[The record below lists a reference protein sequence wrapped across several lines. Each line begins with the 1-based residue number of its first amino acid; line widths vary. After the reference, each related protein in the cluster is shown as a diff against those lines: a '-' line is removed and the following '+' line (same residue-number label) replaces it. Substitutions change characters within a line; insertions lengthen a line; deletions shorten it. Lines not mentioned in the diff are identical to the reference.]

1 MAADCRLASVNLDNI
16 TLSNDTRSIDFSTN
30 SAFFSLFTQHSK
42 SLLYLSFL
50 NMSACMVSE
59 ISSDTFQS
67 LTNLLIL
74 DMSHNFI
81 RAFSSN
87 LFENQHRLREL
98 LLTGN
103 TDIHVIE
110 TGAFNGLHSLSQF
123 EIAHAH
129 IGHVFQDAFTSLTL
143 KTLEITH
150 STIDRIDNE
159 ALKGCTAAN
168 IFLTGTVIK
177 SFDSGMF
184 QDVNI
189 TDTLVTDSYKFCCIR
204 PFNLL
209 EEDCYPHKNEF
220 SSCADLMRNDALRIL
235 LWVIGLCSL
244 LGNAASLIYRLVFD
258 RERLKLGYGIFV
270 SNLAVADFLMGIYL
284 IIIASADAA
293 FRGTYI
299 FNDESWRKSAW
310 CNLAGVL
317 SAMSSEASVLF
328 ICLITVDRILVV
340 KYPFGQLRFTTIPSI
355 VSCCIVWFLVA
366 LVAIL
371 PILITS
377 YFEDSFYSKTG
388 VCLALPLT
396 RDRPPGWGY
405 SIGIFIGFN
414 FVTFLF
420 IAAGQWLIYRAVENS
435 RMKMRAVSTARSN
448 DLRVARN
455 LLLVA
460 TTDFLCWFPVGIVGK
475 KHF

>member
-1 MAADCRLASVNLDNI
+1 MAADCRLARVNLENT
-16 TLSNDTRSIDFSTN
+16 TLSNDTRSIDISTN
-30 SAFFSLFTQHSK
+30 SAFYSLFSQQSK
-42 SLLYLSFL
+42 NLIYLNFL
-50 NMSACMVSE
+50 NMSACTVSE
-59 ISSDTFQS
+59 ISSDTFHS
-67 LTNLLIL
+67 LINLLVL
-74 DMSHNFI
+74 DMSYNVI

-110 TGAFNGLHSLSQF
+110 TSAFSGLHSLRQF
-123 EIAHAH
+123 KITHAH
-129 IGHVFQDAFTSLTL
+129 IGHVFQDAFHSLTL
-143 KTLEITH
+143 KTFDITH
-150 STIDRIDNE
+150 STIDQIDNE
-159 ALKGCTAAN
+159 AFKGCTVAN
-168 IFLTGTVIK
+168 VFLTGTEIK

-184 QDVNI
+184 QDFNI
-189 TDTLVTDSYKFCCIR
+189 TDSLVTNSYKFCCIR
-204 PFNLL
+204 PFNLP

-220 SSCADLMRNDALRIL
+220 SSCSDLMRHDTLRIL

-310 CNLAGVL
+310 CNMAGILV
-317 SAMSSEASVLF
+317 AMSSEASVLF

-355 VSCCIVWFLVA
+355 VSCCFVWFLVT
-366 LVAIL
+366 LVAAL
-371 PILITS
+371 PILVTS
-377 YFEDSFYSKTG
+377 YFKDSFYSKTG

-414 FVTFLF
+414 FITFLF

-460 TTDFLCWFPVGIVGK
+460 TTDFLCWFPVGIIGK
-475 KHF
+475 K